1 MDQLFQRTFNLP
13 KIELH
18 AHLTGCMRPQT
29 FLELVE
35 KKGIDIEKIDFYQIT
50 VDMGFQ
56 ILNVAGALITDCQTL
71 KRVAKEMIADYAN
84 QNTRYLEIRSTP
96 KARGDIQSKE
106 QYIITIL
113 EAIQE
118 LEASLSTIKVAYLI
132 SVNRN
137 SPVGELTEA
146 IELLEIFR
154 QRAST

>member
-1 MDQLFQRTFNLP
+1 
-13 KIELH
+13 
-18 AHLTGCMRPQT
+18 
-29 FLELVE
+29 
-35 KKGIDIEKIDFYQIT
+35 
-50 VDMGFQ
+50 
-56 ILNVAGALITDCQTL
+56 
-71 KRVAKEMIADYAN
+71 
-84 QNTRYLEIRSTP
+84 LEIRSTP